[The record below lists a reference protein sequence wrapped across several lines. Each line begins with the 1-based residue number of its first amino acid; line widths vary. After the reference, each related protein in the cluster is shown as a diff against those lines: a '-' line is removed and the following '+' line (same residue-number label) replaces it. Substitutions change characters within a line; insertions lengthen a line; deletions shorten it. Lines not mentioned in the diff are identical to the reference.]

1 MHIHIFWDSLSPP
14 GLQLPV
20 ARKISSVM
28 GIQPLIS
35 ENPVRIMGYVDG
47 RKQIDAQVLLDS
59 IQSYKH
65 RHSMKEPILLVV
77 HQDLFNNGHSF
88 VFGLAR
94 QSVGAAVVSTAR
106 LSNEYYGREGCD
118 DDLIDRITKEGAHEV
133 GHLLGLEHCNDR
145 ECIMFKPD
153 TLDEL
158 DRKKKMLCENC
169 QKKLDE
175 YISPDGNPES

>member
-14 GLQLPV
+14 GLQMPV
-20 ARKISSVM
+20 TRKIASVI
-28 GIQPLIS
+28 GVPASVS
-35 ENPVRIMGYVDG
+35 ENQVRMMGYVDG
-47 RKQIDAQVLLDS
+47 RKQLDAQVLLDS
-59 IQSYKH
+59 IQAYMH
-65 RHSMKEPILLVV
+65 RHALKEPLLLVV
-77 HQDLFNNGHSF
+77 HQDLFNNGNSF

-106 LSNEYYGREGCD
+106 LSNEYYGREGSD

-133 GHLLGLEHCNDR
+133 GHLLGLEHCSDK

-158 DRKKKMLCENC
+158 DRKKKMLCLNC
-169 QKKLDE
+169 RERLDLHL
-175 YISPDGNPES
+175 SQD

>member
-20 ARKISSVM
+20 ARKISSII
-28 GIQPLIS
+28 GLQPLIS
-35 ENPVRIMGYVDG
+35 ENPVRIMGYVNG

-65 RHSMKEPILLVV
+65 RHGMKEPLLLVV

-133 GHLLGLEHCNDR
+133 GHLFGLEHCNDQ

-158 DRKKKMLCENC
+158 DRKKKMLCQNC
-169 QKKLDE
+169 QKNLDD
-175 YISPDGNPES
+175 YISTDGDPER

>member
-14 GLQLPV
+14 GLQIPV
-20 ARKISSVM
+20 TRTISSILGMPARV
-28 GIQPLIS
+28 S
-35 ENPVRIMGYVDG
+35 ENHVRMMGYVNG

-59 IQSYKH
+59 VQAYKH
-65 RHSMKEPILLVV
+65 RHAMNDPLLLVV
-77 HQDLFNNGHSF
+77 HQDLFNNGNSF

-106 LSNEYYGREGCD
+106 LSNEYYGRDGND

-133 GHLLGLEHCNDR
+133 GHLLGLDHCHDR

-158 DRKKKMLCENC
+158 DRKKKAFCNKCSEQLAGH
-169 QKKLDE
+169 LT
-175 YISPDGNPES
+175 

>member
-1 MHIHIFWDSLSPP
+1 MHIHIFWDPLSPP
-14 GLQLPV
+14 GLQIPV
-20 ARKISSVM
+20 TRKISSILGLPATV
-28 GIQPLIS
+28 S
-35 ENPVRIMGYVDG
+35 ENHVRMMGYVDG

-59 IQSYKH
+59 IQAYKH
-65 RHSMKEPILLVV
+65 RHAIHDPLLLVV
-77 HQDLFNNGHSF
+77 HQDLFKNGTSF

-106 LSNEYYGREGCD
+106 LSNEFYGICGND

-133 GHLLGLEHCNDR
+133 GHLLGLDHCHDR

-158 DRKKKMLCENC
+158 DRKKKVLCAMCCE
-169 QKKLDE
+169 QLAGRLSSD
-175 YISPDGNPES
+175 

>member
-20 ARKISSVM
+20 TRMLSSIL
-28 GIQPLIS
+28 GIQAMVS
-35 ENPVRIMGYVDG
+35 ENHVRIMGYVDG

-59 IQSYKH
+59 IQACKH
-65 RHSMKEPILLVV
+65 RHAIQDPLLLVV
-77 HQDLFNNGHSF
+77 RQDLFKNGNSF

-94 QSVGAAVVSTAR
+94 ESVGAAVVSTAR
-106 LSNEYYGREGCD
+106 LSNEYYGRDGND
-118 DDLIDRITKEGAHEV
+118 DDLIDRITKEGTHEV
-133 GHLLGLEHCNDR
+133 GHLLGLDHCHDR

-158 DRKKKMLCENC
+158 DRKKKVLCKTCSE
-169 QKKLDE
+169 QLAS
-175 YISPDGNPES
+175 YHSSV

>member
-1 MHIHIFWDSLSPP
+1 MHIHIFWDSLSPA
-14 GLQLPV
+14 GLQMPV
-20 ARKISSVM
+20 TRTISSIIGMPVTV
-28 GIQPLIS
+28 S
-35 ENPVRIMGYVDG
+35 ENHVRMMGYVDG

-59 IQSYKH
+59 IQAYKH
-65 RHSMKEPILLVV
+65 RHGMKEPLLLVV
-77 HQDLFNNGHSF
+77 HQDLFKNGNSF

-106 LSNEYYGREGCD
+106 LSNEYYGRDGND

-133 GHLLGLEHCNDR
+133 GHLLGLEHCSDQ

-158 DRKKKMLCENC
+158 DRKKKHLCTPCREHLAA
-169 QKKLDE
+169 QLM
-175 YISPDGNPES
+175 PD

>member
-20 ARKISSVM
+20 TRKISSII
-28 GIQPLIS
+28 GIPVTVS
-35 ENPVRIMGYVDG
+35 ENHVRMMGYVNG

-59 IQSYKH
+59 LQAYKH
-65 RHSMKEPILLVV
+65 RHGMKEPLLLVI
-77 HQDLFNNGHSF
+77 HQDLFKNGNSF

-94 QSVGAAVVSTAR
+94 HSVGAAVVSTAR
-106 LSNEYYGREGCD
+106 LNNEYYGRTAND

-133 GHLLGLEHCNDR
+133 GHLLGLRHCSDQ

-158 DRKKKMLCENC
+158 DRKKKILCTTCRDHLAE
-169 QKKLDE
+169 LLMSD
-175 YISPDGNPES
+175 

>member
-14 GLQLPV
+14 GLQMPV
-20 ARKISSVM
+20 TRTISSIIGMPATV
-28 GIQPLIS
+28 S
-35 ENPVRIMGYVDG
+35 ENHVRMMGYVDG

-59 IQSYKH
+59 IQAYKH
-65 RHSMKEPILLVV
+65 RHAMKDPLLLVV
-77 HQDLFNNGHSF
+77 HQDLFNNGNSF

-106 LSNEYYGREGCD
+106 LSNEYYGRDGND

-133 GHLLGLEHCNDR
+133 GHLLGLDHCHDR

-158 DRKKKMLCENC
+158 ERKKKAFCNKCSEQLAGH
-169 QKKLDE
+169 LT
-175 YISPDGNPES
+175 

>member
-14 GLQLPV
+14 GLQMPV
-20 ARKISSVM
+20 SRKISSIIGV
-28 GIQPLIS
+28 PVSVS
-35 ENPVRIMGYVDG
+35 ENHVRMMGYVNG
-47 RKQIDAQVLLDS
+47 RKQLDAQVLLDS

-65 RHSMKEPILLVV
+65 RHALKEPLLLVI
-77 HQDLFNNGHSF
+77 HQDLFKNGNSF

-106 LSNEYYGREGCD
+106 LSNEYYGREGSD

-133 GHLLGLEHCNDR
+133 GHLLGLEHCTDK

-158 DRKKKMLCENC
+158 DRKKKILCPNC
-169 QKKLDE
+169 REQLDV
-175 YISPDGNPES
+175 YLSPG